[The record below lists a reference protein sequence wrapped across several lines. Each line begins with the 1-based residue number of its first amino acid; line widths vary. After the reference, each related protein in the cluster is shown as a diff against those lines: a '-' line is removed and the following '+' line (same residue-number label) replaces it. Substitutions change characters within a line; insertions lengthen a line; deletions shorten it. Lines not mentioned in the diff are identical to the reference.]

1 MKGYAL
7 VADDNAD
14 LLAAVT
20 AVLQDAGV
28 TVRCA
33 TSGAEVVELLTQERQ
48 FDVVV
53 TDISMPWISGLH
65 VIRKARAVGMSTPFI
80 IMTALQDR
88 NLQVKLSELGEDVWQ
103 LRRKPFQFEEL
114 LTTVAAA
121 LARHP
126 HGASAQMNTQ
136 SST

>member
-14 LLAAVT
+14 LLEAVT

-33 TSGAEVVELLTQERQ
+33 TSGAEVVELLIQERQ

-53 TDISMPWISGLH
+53 TDISMPWISGLQ
-65 VIRKARAVGMSTPFI
+65 VIRKARALGRSTPVI
-80 IMTALQDR
+80 IMTALQNR
-88 NLQVKLSELGEDVWQ
+88 NLQVKLSALGGDVWL
-103 LRRKPFQFEEL
+103 LRKRFQFKEL

-136 SST
+136 PSI